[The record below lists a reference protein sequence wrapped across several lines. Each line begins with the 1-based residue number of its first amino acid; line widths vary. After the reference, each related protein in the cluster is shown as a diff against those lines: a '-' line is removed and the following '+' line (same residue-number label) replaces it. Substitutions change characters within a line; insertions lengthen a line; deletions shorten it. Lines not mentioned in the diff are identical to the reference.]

1 MINKIFKI
9 VNNKFSRF
17 FKFVFFIRYLFAI
30 FFVAIVLFLIIPQFF
45 DYKKKE
51 KIISFYLFENYG
63 LEVKKIGEISYH
75 FFPVPFLKI
84 NNFHS
89 NLFSENTNLKTK
101 NVIIYPK
108 LFSIYNYKNFKVRKI
123 KFEDNEIKTSANDLK
138 FLIDKILKI
147 KNKLSFKN
155 LNLNIEDGDANI
167 INFDKVSFFNYGY
180 KKNDIE
186 GIVFNKKFKLKI
198 SDDFSN
204 LNLKIFDTGIILY
217 LDIPNRIRDEYYNG
231 SLKGK
236 VLNSNFKLNFLYDE
250 NSLKIED
257 FIFRGKKLSFDSAGV
272 LELNPFFSLNL
283 NSKIINIDFK
293 FLKEL
298 DIEKILNKKR
308 LIKKLNIE
316 NNLSITSKKFGSS
329 PLKNLNIKKK
339 IAYGRVDMLKNFNIF
354 DSSFNCSSNIN
365 LLEEFPIFYF
375 NCNVNIKD
383 KMKFLKKIGIYYKLR
398 NETVNLSVLGNLNIL
413 NRKINFDNI
422 IVDDEKFNKEDLK
435 YYKDSFEKILF
446 DEDFMS
452 IFNLSKIRKYILEIS

>member
-1 MINKIFKI
+1 MII
-9 VNNKFSRF
+9 
-17 FKFVFFIRYLFAI
+17 
-30 FFVAIVLFLIIPQFF
+30 
-45 DYKKKE
+45 
-51 KIISFYLFENYG
+51 
-63 LEVKKIGEISYH
+63 H
-75 FFPVPFLKI
+75 
-84 NNFHS
+84 
-89 NLFSENTNLKTK
+89 
-101 NVIIYPK
+101 
-108 LFSIYNYKNFKVRKI
+108 
-123 KFEDNEIKTSANDLK
+123 
-138 FLIDKILKI
+138 
-147 KNKLSFKN
+147 
-155 LNLNIEDGDANI
+155 
-167 INFDKVSFFNYGY
+167 
-180 KKNDIE
+180 
-186 GIVFNKKFKLKI
+186 
-198 SDDFSN
+198 
-204 LNLKIFDTGIILY
+204 
-217 LDIPNRIRDEYYNG
+217 NG
-231 SLKGK
+231 
-236 VLNSNFKLNFLYDE
+236 
-250 NSLKIED
+250 
-257 FIFRGKKLSFDSAGV
+257 RRTT
-272 LELNPFFSLNL
+272 ELNPFFSLNL
-283 NSKIINIDFK
+283 NSKIINIDSK

-383 KMKFLKKIGIYYKLR
+383 KMKFLKKIGINYKLR
-398 NETVNLSVLGNLNIL
+398 NEIVNLSVLGNLNIL